1 MELLSNT
8 PFHVQT
14 TLFPTCLFSVGL
26 SCEQHVL
33 FSFFSELVGE
43 TGFDTSWIVAHI
55 QLECDIVVFLNVEAH
70 DDPKVRAEFE
80 SFLSIFLSISF
91 LASYLSLLIPFSLHY
106 KMIL

>member
-1 MELLSNT
+1 MSNT
-8 PFHVQT
+8 Y
-14 TLFPTCLFSVGL
+14 
-26 SCEQHVL
+26 
-33 FSFFSELVGE
+33 SFFSSLFELVGE

-70 DDPKVRAEFE
+70 SSVLKCVEAHDDPKVRVEFE

-91 LASYLSLLIPFSLHY
+91 LASYLSLLIPLSLHS